1 LLPEDRGPCFGE
13 IVRWRY
19 NSEISSCVT
28 FIYTGCDHNAN
39 YFTSEEACERAC
51 GLFRNQDVCSM
62 RVNKGSCNL
71 GITKWYFN
79 KNLGECHVFMY
90 SGCGGNGNR
99 FSSKAEC
106 QHLCSLETKISE
118 DEDICKFERDSG
130 PCIDAVTQWYFDKED
145 EQCKQFTYGG
155 CRGNQ
160 NRFNSKDSCEKKCA
174 QKRKNRTLI
183 DAQNSVLKS
192 TGSAFFIRFFCFIF
206 H

>member
-1 LLPEDRGPCFGE
+1 
-13 IVRWRY
+13 
-19 NSEISSCVT
+19 
-28 FIYTGCDHNAN
+28 
-39 YFTSEEACERAC
+39 
-51 GLFRNQDVCSM
+51 M
-62 RVNKGSCNL
+62 
-71 GITKWYFN
+71 
-79 KNLGECHVFMY
+79 GECHVFMY

-118 DEDICKFERDSG
+118 DGNLYSVNLNNWTELESCLNFNDTIYRFIEDICKFERDSG

-206 H
+206 HWFRSLMHNLRSVLKITVARIFELLGKGFFWLFFKF